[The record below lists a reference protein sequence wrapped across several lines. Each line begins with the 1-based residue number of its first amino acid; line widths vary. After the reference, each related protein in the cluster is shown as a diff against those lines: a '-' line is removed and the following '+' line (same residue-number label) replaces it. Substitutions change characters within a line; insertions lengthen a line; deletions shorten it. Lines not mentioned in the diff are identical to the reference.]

1 MTEPAASI
9 FESRAF
15 RLEAGRSEYAR
26 IRWTLWALAAVVA
39 IAVVRDLIFR
49 EAGWQRSV
57 VLAVGLGATFMLYES
72 LVAVLVRRYVRDREP
87 VPEPV
92 WRFSTVIEAILP
104 TVVLAFVMF
113 LPAVGP
119 HRALSM
125 PSIALYYVM
134 ILLATMRLRP
144 SLCLASGAIC
154 GAGYVGLV
162 AFAFATSE
170 PPPTQA
176 GHWAIFATSGVLM
189 VLTGVIAAAVS
200 STIRRYLAAA
210 LYEAAE
216 RQRAQLHA
224 RNTLI
229 FGLAKLAEY
238 RDTDTGA
245 HLERISDY
253 SALLADALR
262 ARFPEIGADWVE
274 TIRVASSMHDI
285 GKVGIPDGVLLKPGK
300 LTPEER
306 KIIEQHPRLGSEAL
320 RAILDRHGEDPLLRM
335 SDDIAIGHHERWDG
349 AGYPDRAAGDGI
361 ALAARIISVA
371 DVYDALT
378 SARVY
383 KPALSHAEAC
393 RIISEGRGTQFDPVV
408 VDAFVEIGDRFDAL
422 RRSHADHA

>member
-26 IRWTLWALAAVVA
+26 IRWTLWILGAVAALAVA
-39 IAVVRDLIFR
+39 RSLIFR
-49 EAGWQRSV
+49 AEGWERAV
-57 VLAVGLGATFMLYES
+57 VLALGLGATFLLYEA
-72 LVAVLVRRYVRDREP
+72 LMAALVRRYVRDREP

-92 WRFSTVIEAILP
+92 WRISTVVEAVLP
-104 TVVLAFVMF
+104 TVVLAFVALVPGVGRFQALTM
-113 LPAVGP
+113 PAIG
-119 HRALSM
+119 
-125 PSIALYYVM
+125 LYYVM

-144 SLCLASGAIC
+144 SLCLVSGGIC
-154 GAGYVGLV
+154 AAGYVGLV
-162 AFAFATSE
+162 AWAFAE
-170 PPPTQA
+170 GPPPEHA
-176 GHWAIFATSGVLM
+176 SHWAVYATAGAFMAFAGAV
-189 VLTGVIAAAVS
+189 AAAVS
-200 STIRRYLAAA
+200 ATIRRYLAAA
-210 LYEAAE
+210 LHEAAE

-245 HLERISDY
+245 HLERISEY
-253 SALLADALR
+253 SALLAESLR
-262 ARFPEIGADWVE
+262 ERFPEIGAAWVD

-300 LTPEER
+300 LTPDER
-306 KIIEQHPRLGSEAL
+306 KVIEQHPRLGSEAL
-320 RAILDRHGEDPLLRM
+320 RAILERHGEDPLLRM

-349 AGYPDRAAGDGI
+349 SGYPGQAAGDSI

-408 VDAFVEIGDRFDAL
+408 VDAFLEIGDRFDAL
-422 RRSHADHA
+422 RRRHAGQ

>member
-1 MTEPAASI
+1 MTEPAGSI

-26 IRWTLWALAAVVA
+26 IRWTLWVLAAVAAVA
-39 IAVVRDLIFR
+39 VARNLVLR
-49 EAGWQRSV
+49 EEGWQRGV
-57 VLAVGLGATFMLYES
+57 VLAVGLGATFILYEA
-72 LVAVLVRRYVRDREP
+72 LMAVLVRRYVRNREP
-87 VPEPV
+87 VPEPL
-92 WRFSTVIEAILP
+92 WRISTVVEALLP
-104 TVVLAFVMF
+104 TGVIAFLAFV
-113 LPAVGP
+113 PAVGP
-119 HRALSM
+119 LGALTM
-125 PSIALYYVM
+125 PAIGLYYVM

-144 SLCLASGAIC
+144 ALCLVSGGLCA
-154 GAGYVGLV
+154 AGYLGLV
-162 AFAFATSE
+162 AWVFSG
-170 PPPTQA
+170 A
-176 GHWAIFATSGVLM
+176 GRPAEHANHWAIYATSGVLM
-189 VLTGVIAAAVS
+189 ALTGVIAAAVS

-210 LYEAAE
+210 LHEAAE

-245 HLERISDY
+245 HLERISEY

-262 ARFPEIGADWVE
+262 ARFPEIGAAWVE

-300 LTPEER
+300 LTPDER
-306 KIIEQHPRLGSEAL
+306 KVIEQHPRLGSEAL
-320 RAILDRHGEDPLLRM
+320 RAILERHGEDPLLRM
-335 SDDIAIGHHERWDG
+335 SDEIAIGHHERWDG
-349 AGYPDRAAGDGI
+349 SGYPGNAAGDAI

-393 RIISEGRGTQFDPVV
+393 RIIREGRGTRFDPAV
-408 VDAFVEIGDRFDAL
+408 VDAFLEIGERFDEL
-422 RRSHADHA
+422 RRKHADKT